1 MLKMTNMKKMV
12 SVQGL
17 PEQMH
22 TEPRSML
29 LPVFLGLSVVSLVTS
44 FSLLAAAVFIH

>member
-1 MLKMTNMKKMV
+1 MTSVEQMV
-12 SVQGL
+12 LAQGL
-17 PEQMH
+17 AEQTH

-29 LPVFLGLSVVSLVTS
+29 LRAFLGLSVVSLVAS